1 MVKKVPSKRARRAAS
16 APAGNSLRQ
25 SAQQI
30 WLNGLGAFAKAQESG
45 NKVFETLV
53 EEGRSLKQRTRSLA
67 EDKVGLVTAKATNT
81 WDKLEGAF
89 ETRVAQALQGLGV
102 PSRHDIEA
110 LSDRVAQL
118 SEAVEALGGKP
129 ARKAKSTVKATVKA
143 SVKATPKTA
152 ARTTT
157 TTPAKAAPAK
167 ASAAKASSAKT
178 VRPVARKASVKSAVK
193 AAVKA
198 SAKAAST
205 PTSTSR
211 RAAPAVT
218 TSAGEAAAA

>member
-1 MVKKVPSKRARRAAS
+1 MVKKVKSKRAAPTAT
-16 APAGNSLRQ
+16 AKATPAGSGLRQ

-89 ETRVAQALQGLGV
+89 ETRVAQTLQGLGV

-110 LSDRVAQL
+110 LSDRVAQP
-118 SEAVEALGGKP
+118 SAAVEALGGKP
-129 ARKAKSTVKATVKA
+129 ARKAKPAAKSPAKAASKAAPRVAGTST
-143 SVKATPKTA
+143 P
-152 ARTTT
+152 
-157 TTPAKAAPAK
+157 KAAPAK
-167 ASAAKASSAKT
+167 AVRKPSGTMSA
-178 VRPVARKASVKSAVK
+178 KASVKAPVK
-193 AAVKA
+193 AA
-198 SAKAAST
+198 
-205 PTSTSR
+205 STSR
-211 RAAPAVT
+211 RAAAAVKP
-218 TSAGEAAAA
+218 SAGEAAAA